1 MRYPRLDHR
10 FVEHVP
16 DRLEPGVLYVS
27 IKYATATHQC
37 CCGCGNEVVTP
48 ITPTDWSLTFDG
60 ESISLSPSIGSWT
73 LPCRSHYFIKKG
85 RVIEAPPWS
94 DDQVTAERARD
105 RRAKARHYLPQP
117 EAVPSSGKPGLPEAQ
132 AQPLRLWHKI
142 KRWLTRGA

>member
-1 MRYPRLDHR
+1 MRYQRLDHR
-10 FVEHVP
+10 FVENVP

-48 ITPTDWSLTFDG
+48 ITPTDWSLSFDG
-60 ESISLSPSIGSWT
+60 ESVSLSPSIGSWT

-85 RVIEAPPWS
+85 RAIEAPPWS

-117 EAVPSSGKPGLPEAQ
+117 ETVPSSAKSALPE

-142 KRWLTRGA
+142 KRWLRRGA